1 MKDNPNVIEVELTLS
16 QLEYMEGWGNR
27 MNGMAPDTLIRMM
40 IDTMMKTQPQLA
52 EESHPEEDP
61 VFGVFRKQQTQKP

>member
-16 QLEYMEGWGNR
+16 QLDYMEGWGRR

-40 IDTMMKTQPQLA
+40 IDSMMRTQPQLA
-52 EESHPEEDP
+52 
-61 VFGVFRKQQTQKP
+61 QKA